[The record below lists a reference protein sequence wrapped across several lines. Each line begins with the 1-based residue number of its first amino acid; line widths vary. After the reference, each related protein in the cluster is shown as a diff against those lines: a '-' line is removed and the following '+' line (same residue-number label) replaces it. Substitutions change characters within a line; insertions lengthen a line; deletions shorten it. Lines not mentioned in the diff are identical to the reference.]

1 MKPDRETQWVVG
13 DYTSFLPENNKKS
26 YQFRFLKHCDWK
38 PWGLFH
44 IDERLFGSQEHG
56 IFNLKIVHLIRCL
69 FCPRE
74 VNSFLKNPNISQLQI
89 TKHPMKSEYLSEVI
103 GFLFCCYPTENLVWP
118 ETGMMKAH
126 QRHCR

>member
-1 MKPDRETQWVVG
+1 MKPDRETQWVIS
-13 DYTSFLPENNKKS
+13 DYISFLPENNKKS

-44 IDERLFGSQEHG
+44 IDESLFRSQEHD
-56 IFNLKIVHLIRCL
+56 IFNLKIVLLILCL
-69 FCPRE
+69 FCARE
-74 VNSFLKNPNISQLQI
+74 VNFFLPNISQLHI
-89 TKHPMKSEYLSEVI
+89 TKKPMKSWYLSEII
-103 GFLFCCYPTENLVWP
+103 GSLFCCYPTENLVWP